1 MTDYIDITLPIS
13 PNLPVWPGSLP
24 IKFDKIF
31 DLYRGD
37 PHTDT
42 DIHLSAHTGTH
53 IDAPAHFIRDG
64 KHLSEF
70 PIEKMIGP
78 ALVVEIPD
86 VHVITESDLA
96 SLDIPTDT
104 SRLLIKTGNSDLWA
118 NPHHEFTSEFVALD
132 KSAAQWLVD
141 FGLDVIGVDYLSIQ
155 PFHHGPETHQ
165 IILGAEIIAIEGL
178 NLASVAPG
186 NYELLCLPMRLMD
199 TEAAPARVLL
209 RKI

>member
-1 MTDYIDITLPIS
+1 MTDYIDVTLPIS
-13 PNLPVWPGSLP
+13 PSLPVWPGSLP
-24 IKFDKIF
+24 IRFDRVSDIHN
-31 DLYRGD
+31 GD

-53 IDAPAHFIRDG
+53 IDAPSHFVRDG
-64 KHLSEF
+64 KNLSDF

-78 ALVVEIPD
+78 ALVVEIP
-86 VHVITESDLA
+86 HVDIISEKDLA
-96 SLDIPTDT
+96 QLDIPADAR
-104 SRLLIKTGNSDLWA
+104 RLLIKTDNSELWS
-118 NPHHEFTSEFVALD
+118 NPNHEFTSEFVALD
-132 KSAAQWLVD
+132 KSAALWLVG

-165 IILGAEIIAIEGL
+165 ILLGADIIAIEGL
-178 NLASVAPG
+178 NLASITPG